1 MGDHHALDG
10 WLMRQVEPPSSVEG
24 ISVAGRG
31 RVSRR
36 LACAGTRQREQEA
49 CCK

>member
-1 MGDHHALDG
+1 MGGNHALDG
-10 WLMRQVEPPSSVEG
+10 WLIRQVGSPSSVEG
-24 ISVAGRG
+24 ISVADRW